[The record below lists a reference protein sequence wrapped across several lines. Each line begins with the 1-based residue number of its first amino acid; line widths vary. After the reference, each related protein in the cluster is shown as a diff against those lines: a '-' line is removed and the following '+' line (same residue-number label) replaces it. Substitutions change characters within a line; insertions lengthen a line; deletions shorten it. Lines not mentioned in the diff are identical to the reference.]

1 MQGAFSVG
9 PCFSCRAEGT
19 LLNPLE
25 RVPEFAGEAGTFAE
39 GMALRKL
46 TMGVAGLG
54 QGAALVLP
62 ALNSLPQSR
71 LAGGADPNERM
82 RAGFLERFPAA
93 RAFDSID
100 AMCEDPEIEA
110 IWISTPNRFHCA
122 HAVTAMRS
130 GKHVLVEKPMAVTI
144 EEADLMVN
152 TARECG
158 VHFVAAH
165 TSSYS
170 FPVRAMRKIAAA
182 ELGTVRSVFM
192 ASYMDWMLR
201 ARTPDELSA
210 EAGSGIVH
218 RQGPHQID
226 VLRLLGGGKLRSVRG
241 ITGAWMPER
250 TIPGFY
256 SAIFEFENGTSATI
270 LLNGYGYFMAGEL
283 LPGQLNGWRYN
294 DDDRIGLRRA
304 MQAGARDEERE
315 KEEFRIGGRRDPTA
329 GGEGHGP
336 KPWGPVDLGL
346 LVVSC
351 DRGDMRHSPYGV
363 YVYGDNGKRDVD
375 LRHLAVPG
383 SENEGGATIG
393 AIGEL
398 YDAVVNGVPVYHSG
412 AWGRATLEA
421 TLGIVTS
428 AREHREVLLERQVA
442 MPDDYDANLLMEVA
456 R

>member
-1 MQGAFSVG
+1 M
-9 PCFSCRAEGT
+9 
-19 LLNPLE
+19 
-25 RVPEFAGEAGTFAE
+25 
-39 GMALRKL
+39 RKL
-46 TMGVAGLG
+46 NMGVAGLG

-62 ALNSLPQSR
+62 TLNALPQSR
-71 LAGGADPNERM
+71 LVGGADPNERM
-82 RAGFLERFPAA
+82 RAGLLERFPEA
-93 RAFDSID
+93 RAFDSIE
-100 AMCEDPEIEA
+100 AMCKDPEIEA
-110 IWISTPNRFHCA
+110 IWISTPNRFHCE
-122 HAVTAMRS
+122 HAVLAMRS

-144 EEADLMVN
+144 EEADLMVK
-152 TARECG
+152 TAEECG

-170 FPVRAMRKIAAA
+170 FPVRAMRKIADA
-182 ELGTVRSVFM
+182 ELGSVRSVLIW
-192 ASYMDWMLR
+192 SYMDWMLR
-201 ARTPDELSA
+201 ARTPEELSV

-241 ITGAWMPER
+241 TTGAWMPER
-250 TIPGFY
+250 SIPGFY
-256 SAIFEFENGTSATI
+256 TAFFEFENGTSATI

-283 LPGQLNGWRYN
+283 LPGQLDGWRYD
-294 DDDRIGLRRA
+294 DDDRIALRRA
-304 MQAGARDEERE
+304 MQAGGRDEEKE
-315 KEEFRIGGRRDPTA
+315 KEEFRSGGRRDPTVRA
-329 GGEGHGP
+329 ETGGP

-351 DRGDMRHSPYGV
+351 DHGDMRHSPYGV
-363 YVYGDNGKRDVD
+363 YVYGEGGKRDVD

-398 YDAVVNGVPVYHSG
+398 YDAVVSGKPVYHSG

-428 AREHREVLLERQVA
+428 AREHREVVLERQVA
-442 MPDDYDANLLMEVA
+442 MPEDYDADLLMQTA